1 MLNIVYFGMYLVL
14 YWLFPVLV
22 LLYLLP
28 FAHLEFLILAILLL
42 HGMFYIYADKFLL
55 SLLSAR
61 SLRRSQKEVFQV
73 TRNIA
78 FLSAKEPADLYVIKG
93 TILDITTFRTFGRR
107 SIVIH
112 ENLLRMLSR
121 EEQRELFEYIF
132 QINQKVTNS
141 LFSYL
146 YALVAI
152 NIFWINMVYSLLSFL
167 KLPITIIKPLVICF
181 AYFILGF
188 SYPLVCMMQVKFKSQ
203 TLVMSQTILGVKDKL
218 FAKNTRSFSDQFM
231 AALLILLS
239 DSRPDKRSLLGIDAM
254 GVNFME

>member
-1 MLNIVYFGMYLVL
+1 MLNLAYFGMYLVL
-14 YWLFPVLV
+14 YWFFPVLL
-22 LLYLLP
+22 LLYVIPYARLDL
-28 FAHLEFLILAILLL
+28 LILVVLLL
-42 HGMFYIYADKFLL
+42 HSLIYSYADKFLL

-61 SLRRSQKEVFQV
+61 ALRRSQKEVFQV

-121 EEQRELFEYIF
+121 EEQRELFEFIF

-141 LFSYL
+141 FFSYL
-146 YALVAI
+146 YSLVAM
-152 NIFWINMVYSLLSFL
+152 NIFWINMSHSILNYF
-167 KLPITIIKPLVICF
+167 KLPRIIKKPLIISISYV
-181 AYFILGF
+181 ILGF
-188 SYPLVCMMQVKFKSQ
+188 SYPLVKIMRAKLRSQ
-203 TLVMSQTILGVKDKL
+203 AIPMSQIIVGVKDKL
-218 FAKNTRSFSDQFM
+218 FSKNTRSFSDQFM

-239 DSRPDKRSLLGIDAM
+239 DSRPDKRSLMGIDVM
-254 GVNFME
+254 GVNFMD